1 MKERLQITIETLREI
16 KEDCCASYKHCENC
30 SYELYDAAGE
40 PICGIRCI
48 IEDLEEHSECQH

>member
-30 SYELYDAAGE
+30 PYGLYKEDND
-40 PICGIRCI
+40 PICGIRCV
-48 IEDLEEHSECQH
+48 IEDLRFNRSN